1 MDLTETG
8 IIGSAPNNRS
18 RSRDFLLLLGT
29 RETVDELI
37 QALRISKMSKIN
49 IQITTIVTLVVTAC
63 SRQQHFEL
71 ADLK

>member
-37 QALRISKMSKIN
+37 QALRISKMSKLN